1 MTAQED
7 LKATFQKIVKNA
19 EANCPACRETAFWRQ
34 SDPTTIITHASGI
47 FHTCDA
53 TIDAAAE
60 AMLAAAT
67 AIGHNPRYPLTE
79 QGIEDSLAG
88 KHDEQTCSACQ
99 VEATIK
105 RLREEAK

>member
-1 MTAQED
+1 MPDPIESA
-7 LKATFQKIVKNA
+7 FQKVVENA
-19 EANCPACRETAFWRQ
+19 EANCPFDTLRPWVIEDVGANRIVNTMNDC
-34 SDPTTIITHASGI
+34 
-47 FHTCDA
+47 TCDA

>member
-1 MTAQED
+1 MTTQEA
-7 LKATFQKIVKNA
+7 LEAVFQKIVENA
-19 EANCPACRETAFWRQ
+19 RAICVACNLERKGRSPLPVWA
-34 SDPTTIITHASGI
+34 I
-47 FHTCDA
+47 HTCDA

-60 AMLAAAT
+60 GMLAAAT

-105 RLREEAK
+105 RLIEEAK